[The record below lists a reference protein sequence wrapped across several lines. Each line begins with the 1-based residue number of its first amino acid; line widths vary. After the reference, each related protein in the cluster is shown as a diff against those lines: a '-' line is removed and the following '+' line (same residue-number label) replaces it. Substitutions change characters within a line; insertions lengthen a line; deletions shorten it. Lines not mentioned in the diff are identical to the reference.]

1 MKWFSVFVLFISSP
15 LYAIPVVPN
24 FTQGTSSSTTRT
36 TTNISESIRTIEFSG
51 STYSVSGSGVAADG
65 NISPSYTDLQT
76 TLNGETYTWKQVDL
90 NNKANFSLNQN
101 GAAFQF
107 TEVYKQPS
115 VSRIT
120 DLTRQ
125 ITSESV
131 TDTTTVFSQ

>member
-1 MKWFSVFVLFISSP
+1 MKWSSVFVLFISSP

>member
-1 MKWFSVFVLFISSP
+1 MKWVSVFVLFISSP

-36 TTNISESIRTIEFSG
+36 TTNITETIRTTEFSG
-51 STYSVSGSGVAADG
+51 STYSVTGSGVTADG
-65 NISPSYTDLQT
+65 SISPKYTDLQT

-90 NNKANFSLNQN
+90 DNKANWTLNQN
-101 GAAFQF
+101 GASFQF

-115 VSRIT
+115 VSKIT

-131 TDTTTVFSQ
+131 TDTVTVFSQ

>member
-1 MKWFSVFVLFISSP
+1 MKWLSVFVLFISNP

-36 TTNISESIRTIEFSG
+36 TTNITETIRTTEFSG
-51 STYSVSGSGVAADG
+51 STYSVTGSGVTADG
-65 NISPSYTDLQT
+65 SISPKYTDLQT

-90 NNKANFSLNQN
+90 NNKPNWTLNQN
-101 GAAFQF
+101 GASFQF
-107 TEVYKQPS
+107 TEVIKLPS
-115 VSRIT
+115 VSKIT

-131 TDTTTVFSQ
+131 TDTVTVFSQ

>member
-1 MKWFSVFVLFISSP
+1 MKWFSVCVLFISNP

-51 STYSVSGSGVAADG
+51 STYSVSGSGVTADG

>member
-1 MKWFSVFVLFISSP
+1 MKWLSVFVLFISNP

-51 STYSVSGSGVAADG
+51 STYSVSGSGVTADG

>member
-1 MKWFSVFVLFISSP
+1 MKWLGLLILFISKP

-36 TTNISESIRTIEFSG
+36 TTNITESIRTVEFTG
-51 STYSVSGSGVAADG
+51 STYSVSGSGVTADG
-65 NISPSYTDLQT
+65 NINPGYTNLQT
-76 TLNGETYTWKQVDL
+76 TLNGQDYTWKQVDL
-90 NNKANFSLNQN
+90 NTRPNFTLNQD
-101 GAAFQF
+101 GASFQF

-131 TDTTTVFSQ
+131 TETTTVFSQ